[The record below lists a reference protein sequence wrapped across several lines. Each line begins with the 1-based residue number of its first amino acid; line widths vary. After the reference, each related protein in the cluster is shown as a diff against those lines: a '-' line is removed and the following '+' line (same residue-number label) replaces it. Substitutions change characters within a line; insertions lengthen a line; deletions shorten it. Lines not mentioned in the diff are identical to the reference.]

1 MLMEKNSSADSQ
13 PDQGLTDL
21 DQALNHIAAAVA
33 NLHEAA
39 RYLKNCNAEPL
50 TEYILR
56 AREEIHKSWMGL
68 KEARTIAK

>member
-1 MLMEKNSSADSQ
+1 MADENNLI
-13 PDQGLTDL
+13 PDVLSDHDLSDL

-39 RYLKNCNAEPL
+39 RYLKKCNAASI
-50 TEYILR
+50 TEHLLR

-68 KEARTIAK
+68 KEVRNISR